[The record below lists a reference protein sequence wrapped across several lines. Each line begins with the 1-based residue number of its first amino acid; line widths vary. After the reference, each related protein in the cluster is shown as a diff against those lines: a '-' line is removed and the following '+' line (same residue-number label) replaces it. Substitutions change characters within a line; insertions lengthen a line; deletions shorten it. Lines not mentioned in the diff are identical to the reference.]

1 MFKAYGKSHPS
12 ISEEELKEKYAN
24 LNGNVVVEDSLPSG
38 SSHLAKVGITK
49 SGSATV
55 ENHSCTTQ
63 RGMVLPFAPLSLTF
77 NNIKYFVD
85 MPQVRTELF
94 PYIINSEQLTIRQI
108 KFF

>member
-1 MFKAYGKSHPS
+1 LRRFYFEFTAYGKSHPS

-24 LNGNVVVEDSLPSG
+24 LNGNVVAEGNLPLG
-38 SSHLAKVGITK
+38 SSHLATVGITS

-55 ENHSCTTQ
+55 ENHSGTMQ

-85 MPQVRTELF
+85 MPQVSIE
-94 PYIINSEQLTIRQI
+94 IISVYHQ
-108 KFF
+108 